1 MLNLHRVKL
10 KTQLLLLIT
19 ISSVMLGLLLVFY
32 YVQFHQLAEER
43 GNDYTSRIMDQI
55 EERLLLDARVMK
67 DAALAAAYNTTTQE
81 YFNADDPVKRMEL
94 NEVVLE
100 ILYGIRASNK
110 NIKSIMLYDRKGSLV
125 GASIYPGDYWL
136 FRELLRRYAFDRED
150 FIDPLYTDIIS
161 NPAHNLFHYAYIT
174 PVFSTHD
181 RSGPFQ
187 KIAVCIVVYHTD
199 SLDSMIS
206 NMATTDNSF
215 VAILDKSHT
224 VVATNHS
231 ERRGTVFN
239 LDEMRDIIDA
249 KEYQQIKNNE
259 VRRVKYG
266 DDELMFQKKDLRLNG
281 WKMISLV
288 PTHDLTNDVKKI
300 RNVGF
305 LIGMIM
311 VLLIFAMGYLFNRN
325 VTLPI
330 EKMVHFTRSMR
341 ERYTDRR
348 LDIKEQNEMG
358 VLAAGI
364 NKMLDTISEV
374 NRQYVH
380 AKTSLYQTELA
391 KKQAELS
398 ALQSQINPHFLYNTL
413 ECIRSIGTVYGSE
426 EIVKISTA
434 MAHIFRYNI
443 KEDNM
448 VCVQDEMECV
458 RQYLSIMSIRY
469 WNKFEIDIHIEQRL
483 LHMKMLKMTLQP
495 IVENAI
501 YHGLER
507 KSGKGKLS
515 VNGYRKDPKTVCFE
529 IEDNGIGLDEQELDR
544 LRRLLDTGP
553 DNDVVEQGGKR
564 SIGLVNIHMRIRLY
578 FGKPYGLHIDSQPN
592 RGTKVMIRLPL
603 IDENAKTEQAAKPN

>member
-1 MLNLHRVKL
+1 
-10 KTQLLLLIT
+10 
-19 ISSVMLGLLLVFY
+19 
-32 YVQFHQLAEER
+32 
-43 GNDYTSRIMDQI
+43 
-55 EERLLLDARVMK
+55 
-67 DAALAAAYNTTTQE
+67 
-81 YFNADDPVKRMEL
+81 
-94 NEVVLE
+94 
-100 ILYGIRASNK
+100 
-110 NIKSIMLYDRKGSLV
+110 
-125 GASIYPGDYWL
+125 
-136 FRELLRRYAFDRED
+136 
-150 FIDPLYTDIIS
+150 
-161 NPAHNLFHYAYIT
+161 
-174 PVFSTHD
+174 
-181 RSGPFQ
+181 
-187 KIAVCIVVYHTD
+187 
-199 SLDSMIS
+199 
-206 NMATTDNSF
+206 
-215 VAILDKSHT
+215 
-224 VVATNHS
+224 
-231 ERRGTVFN
+231 
-239 LDEMRDIIDA
+239 
-249 KEYQQIKNNE
+249 
-259 VRRVKYG
+259 
-266 DDELMFQKKDLRLNG
+266 
-281 WKMISLV
+281 
-288 PTHDLTNDVKKI
+288 
-300 RNVGF
+300 
-305 LIGMIM
+305 
-311 VLLIFAMGYLFNRN
+311 
-325 VTLPI
+325 
-330 EKMVHFTRSMR
+330 
-341 ERYTDRR
+341 
-348 LDIKEQNEMG
+348 
-358 VLAAGI
+358 
-364 NKMLDTISEV
+364 MLDTISEV

-553 DNDVVEQGGKR
+553 DDDVVEQGGKR

>member
-1 MLNLHRVKL
+1 
-10 KTQLLLLIT
+10 
-19 ISSVMLGLLLVFY
+19 
-32 YVQFHQLAEER
+32 
-43 GNDYTSRIMDQI
+43 
-55 EERLLLDARVMK
+55 
-67 DAALAAAYNTTTQE
+67 
-81 YFNADDPVKRMEL
+81 
-94 NEVVLE
+94 
-100 ILYGIRASNK
+100 
-110 NIKSIMLYDRKGSLV
+110 
-125 GASIYPGDYWL
+125 
-136 FRELLRRYAFDRED
+136 
-150 FIDPLYTDIIS
+150 
-161 NPAHNLFHYAYIT
+161 
-174 PVFSTHD
+174 
-181 RSGPFQ
+181 
-187 KIAVCIVVYHTD
+187 
-199 SLDSMIS
+199 
-206 NMATTDNSF
+206 
-215 VAILDKSHT
+215 
-224 VVATNHS
+224 
-231 ERRGTVFN
+231 
-239 LDEMRDIIDA
+239 
-249 KEYQQIKNNE
+249 
-259 VRRVKYG
+259 
-266 DDELMFQKKDLRLNG
+266 
-281 WKMISLV
+281 
-288 PTHDLTNDVKKI
+288 KKI

-469 WNKFEIDIHIEQRL
+469 WNKFEVDIHIEQRL
-483 LHMKMLKMTLQP
+483 
-495 IVENAI
+495 
-501 YHGLER
+501 
-507 KSGKGKLS
+507 
-515 VNGYRKDPKTVCFE
+515 
-529 IEDNGIGLDEQELDR
+529 
-544 LRRLLDTGP
+544 
-553 DNDVVEQGGKR
+553 
-564 SIGLVNIHMRIRLY
+564 
-578 FGKPYGLHIDSQPN
+578 
-592 RGTKVMIRLPL
+592 
-603 IDENAKTEQAAKPN
+603 